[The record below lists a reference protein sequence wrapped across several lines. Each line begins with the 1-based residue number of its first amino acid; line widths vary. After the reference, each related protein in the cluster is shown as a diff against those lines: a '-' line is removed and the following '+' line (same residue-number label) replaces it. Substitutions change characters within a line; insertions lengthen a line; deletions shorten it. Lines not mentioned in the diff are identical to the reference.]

1 MLDHVMY
8 KWLAAPWTVELH
20 SDATI
25 TDYYN
30 IIGIQMVSITKFI
43 ANICIQ
49 IYLLYRHFINHCDF
63 KVNEIQFYFNM
74 SINDL
79 LPFFITNV
87 Y

>member
-1 MLDHVMY
+1 
-8 KWLAAPWTVELH
+8 
-20 SDATI
+20 
-25 TDYYN
+25 
-30 IIGIQMVSITKFI
+30 MVSITKFI

-79 LPFFITNV
+79 LPFLKLTFTNLLCCSSRLKSDR
-87 Y
+87 